1 MSNIIEQ
8 WNNAAEK
15 YAADQ
20 ERSEYVESNKFV
32 VMNRFK
38 DLSGQKVLDLGC
50 GYGNYAEYFRSIGAK
65 TTGIDGS
72 INLLNIARDKYPDV
86 TFVLADLTKPIPLAD
101 GSFDLVFCNQV
112 LMDIENIES
121 VFAEIKRLLKPN
133 GIFYY
138 SIVHPAFYVGEWQ
151 KDANGFKSGKLISS
165 YIETSTSVNYFWGET
180 THFHRPLS
188 YYLNLAADIGFI
200 LRRTEEPKT
209 YDGVTKSSD
218 IPLFFF
224 AEYIKAER

>member
-1 MSNIIEQ
+1 MSNVIEQ

-20 ERSEYVESNKFV
+20 ERSGYVESNKCV

-72 INLLNIARDKYPDV
+72 TNLLNIARAKYPDV
-86 TFVLADLTKPIPLAD
+86 TFVLADLTKPIPLSD
-101 GSFDLVFCNQV
+101 ESFDLVFCNQV
-112 LMDIENIES
+112 LMDIENIEF
-121 VFAEIKRLLKPN
+121 VFAEVKRLLKPN

-138 SIVHPAFYVGEWQ
+138 SIVHPAFYSGEWQ
-151 KDANGFKSGKLISS
+151 VDSNGFKNGKLVSS
-165 YIETSTSVNYFWGET
+165 YIEPSISINHFWGET

-188 YYLNLAADIGFI
+188 YYLNLAADTGFI
-200 LRRTEEPKT
+200 LRHTEEPKT
-209 YDGVTKSSD
+209 YDGVTKNNN